1 MVSVVYIYFHVTLYN
16 VAKYFCCRLDSSLHA
31 NWVKAKYDEC
41 LSAKQSIFAF
51 LQVRVVGSQHQEDR
65 MVPGRRGEAAASGQA
80 DAHSVEDHRSHYWTN
95 CCPVLGALRILAVR
109 MSKITSCLCHTLSE
123 PFLITSGWK
132 LIQCCIYLSRFIIVC
147 FLFRDK
153 AAQRDNEEEVGDDP
167 RKLKP
172 GEIDPNPETKP
183 ARPDP
188 VDMDEGLSSWLFKA
202 KMWKHLFIKVKIACV
217 IIFFVWG
224 QVNDAEEIIWKF
236 RSCMLLSSC
245 LPHCRH

>member
-1 MVSVVYIYFHVTLYN
+1 MCVCVYFYVKLHRFPKTVFLLQI
-16 VAKYFCCRLDSSLHA
+16 RIDSTSSHA
-31 NWVKAKYDEC
+31 NWVKAKYDQR
-41 LSAKQSIFAF
+41 LSAKWSPFVCV
-51 LQVRVVGSQHQEDR
+51 QVRVVGSQHQEDR
-65 MVPGRRGEAAASGQA
+65 MVPGRRGEAAASSQA
-80 DAHSVEDHRSHYWTN
+80 DAHSVENHRSHYWAN

-109 MSKITSCLCHTLSE
+109 MSKITSCLCHILFILSE
-123 PFLITSGWK
+123 LFLITSGWK
-132 LIQCCIYLSRFIIVC
+132 LIQSFIDLSCFIIVC

-202 KMWKHLFIKVKIACV
+202 VMWKHVCIKVKKV
-217 IIFFVWG
+217 
-224 QVNDAEEIIWKF
+224 
-236 RSCMLLSSC
+236 LSN
-245 LPHCRH
+245 